1 MLTKNALHAEEIQEI
16 LNTLY
21 VQLQRKLFE
30 QRWSSQS
37 HNVSIAWHYK

>member
-16 LNTLY
+16 LNPLY

-30 QRWSSQS
+30 QR
-37 HNVSIAWHYK
+37 

>member
-1 MLTKNALHAEEIQEI
+1 MLTKNALDAEEIQEI

-30 QRWSSQS
+30 QR
-37 HNVSIAWHYK
+37 